1 VKWDGTRLVVGGG
14 ARFAGTT
21 GDAPADAQHPPSGG
35 YTLTEIT
42 PRAGTLYFLNVPT
55 ASGDRV
61 FAIWITPD
69 QPIAS
74 GQPLLI
80 DYRESAA
87 APKAVASGPLP
98 GLLDDINSPADFF
111 KGGADVATT
120 NLLLT
125 VVVVLLLLAGGSVF
139 NEALEETLA
148 DWRIGGVSVPGPIS
162 TPVHWVTS
170 AGSSILRGWAAL
182 IPGRTWLDRALAPA
196 AVLLGTG
203 FIYSLLDPHFGWN
216 QKTFTLFVSLVVSQ
230 GVLALGYEGGKAWLY
245 RRNMHVPSAV
255 RLFPACIGIAVVSVL
270 ISRAADFHPGIVVG
284 FVAAAIILEKEEDV
298 SAAERGKAC
307 ARVAIIF
314 LGISVAAWVAAIP
327 LHDLYRDSPNLWTA
341 LPDAIAVS
349 VFVVCLEGLL
359 FSLVPL
365 HFLDGWHIWRWNKLA
380 WLGLFVPT
388 AFLFAQILFNAEQ
401 SYFDFISS
409 HRSIGGMIVIA
420 AYLAATWGTWMYLKI
435 REESREEKHAK
446 ASPEAGG

>member
-61 FAIWITPD
+61 FAIWVTPD
-69 QPIAS
+69 QPIGP

-314 LGISVAAWVAAIP
+314 LGISVAAWVAAIRCTTSTGIRQTSGRRCP
-327 LHDLYRDSPNLWTA
+327 TPSRSPSSWSAWKDCSSASYPST
-341 LPDAIAVS
+341 
-349 VFVVCLEGLL
+349 
-359 FSLVPL
+359 SLMA
-365 HFLDGWHIWRWNKLA
+365 GISGA
-380 WLGLFVPT
+380 G
-388 AFLFAQILFNAEQ
+388 
-401 SYFDFISS
+401 ISS
-409 HRSIGGMIVIA
+409 PGLGSSSPQPSSSRRSCSTPNSPTSISSP
-420 AYLAATWGTWMYLKI
+420 ATAP
-435 REESREEKHAK
+435 S
-446 ASPEAGG
+446 AG